1 MPSRLGAHADRIG
14 EVRDLL
20 TVRGRREQQR
30 FAFEGATLLDE
41 ALRSGV
47 AIESIYATE
56 TSYEASPAIG
66 ALERDGTQIYLVD
79 DRTAAKISDLQTP
92 TGIVAVAPIVLA
104 SAQDLFE
111 APGLVLILADL
122 NDPGNAG
129 TLLRSA
135 EAFGATAAV
144 FGRFGV
150 DPHHPKVVRGS
161 MGAAFRLR
169 LCVAEPPRGFRR
181 RARTRRTPVGPG
193 CERRAVA
200 APALPRAGRLG
211 GRPRTPRLGGLGRRL
226 RPPAGHS
233 DARVRG
239 EPQRRRSGL
248 DRPLCG
254 KPRYRV
260 TACLVRRKTLFAS
273 AVKAAPS
280 GRKVKTTI
288 GQSRML

>member
-56 TSYEASPAIG
+56 ASYEASPAIV

-104 SAQDLFE
+104 RAQDLFE

-135 EAFGATAAV
+135 EAFGATTAV

-161 MGAAFRLR
+161 MGATFRLR
-169 LCVAEPPRGFRR
+169 LCVAEAPEVSAAA
-181 RARTRRTPVGPG
+181 RARGALLWGLDASGEPLQHQRFPERAGLVVGH
-193 CERRAVA
+193 ERRGLGAWGDVCDRRLAIQMRGSGESLNAAVA
-200 APALPRAGRLG
+200 GSIALYA
-211 GRPRTPRLGGLGRRL
+211 
-226 RPPAGHS
+226 
-233 DARVRG
+233 
-239 EPQRRRSGL
+239 
-248 DRPLCG
+248 
-254 KPRYRV
+254 
-260 TACLVRRKTLFAS
+260 AS
-273 AVKAAPS
+273 LA
-280 GRKVKTTI
+280 TE
-288 GQSRML
+288 